1 MESEGKNSI
10 GLVTDNKYGFRCYNG
25 EGSIDLLRATFDPDP
40 CAEYGH
46 NYMKFGIMVA
56 PIDEMKKLATIF
68 NHVLPITFGQLHEG
82 TLPLEGKAAD
92 VQGDVVVSCVKN
104 SENGRGTAVRV
115 YDITG
120 KAQPVSIKIN
130 ADVKAAYLTDSLENV
145 IEPLALVD
153 GAVNITVPARDC
165 VTVVFE

>member
-1 MESEGKNSI
+1 
-10 GLVTDNKYGFRCYNG
+10 
-25 EGSIDLLRATFDPDP
+25 
-40 CAEYGH
+40 
-46 NYMKFGIMVA
+46 MKFGIMVA
-56 PIDEMKKLATIF
+56 PIDEMKKHATIF
-68 NHVLPITFGQLHEG
+68 NHVLPITFGTLHGG
-82 TLPLEGKAAD
+82 TLPLEGKAVD

-120 KAQPVSIKIN
+120 NDQPATIKVN

-145 IEPLALVD
+145 IAPLDLED
-153 GAVNITVPARDC
+153 GAVKITVPARDF